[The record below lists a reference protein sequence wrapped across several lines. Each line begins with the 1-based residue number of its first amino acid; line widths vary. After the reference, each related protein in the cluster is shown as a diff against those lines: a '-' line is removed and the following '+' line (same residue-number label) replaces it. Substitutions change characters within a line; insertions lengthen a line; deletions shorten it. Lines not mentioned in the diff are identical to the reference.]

1 MATLT
6 QLADEVLMSLNGYG
20 APSPRASFL
29 NGAVTSTALSVVVD
43 NADDFS
49 QGIAE
54 IGSELVYIESVDTA
68 TKTLTISP
76 DGRGFYGTTAAAHAD
91 NARVTMNP
99 VWPRVRVEAAINEAI
114 AGTYPVLYGVDT
126 TSFLFDGVQNTY
138 ELPADCVQVL
148 QVTAATIGP
157 TLEQQYV
164 RRYGVNLSAPTDTFA
179 TGNSI
184 TLMEPIYSRSTI
196 TVTYKKALA
205 AITSSDEFTVSGLRS
220 TAWKAVKL
228 SATSELLNYID
239 TARLPLDTATAAEMA
254 ERNQIGSAAR
264 ISTQLWQ
271 RYLIE
276 LEQERRRQAAE
287 TPVPVVLRGR

>member
-1 MATLT
+1 
-6 QLADEVLMSLNGYG
+6 MSLNGYG

-29 NGAVTSTALSVVVD
+29 NGAVTSTALSMVVD

-54 IGSELVYIESVDTA
+54 IGSELVYVESVATA

-76 DGRGFYGTTAAAHAD
+76 DGRGFYGTTAATHAD

-114 AGTYPVLYGVDT
+114 AGTYPVLYGVGT

-138 ELPADCVQVL
+138 KLPADCVQVL

-164 RRYGVNLSAPTDTFA
+164 RRYGVNLSAPTGTFA

-196 TVTYKKALA
+196 TVTYKKAPA
-205 AITSSDEFTVSGLRS
+205 AITTSDEFTVSGLRS

-287 TPVPVVLRGR
+287 TPVPVVVRGR

>member
-1 MATLT
+1 
-6 QLADEVLMSLNGYG
+6 MSLNGYG

-29 NGAVTSTALSVVVD
+29 NGAVTSTALSMVVD

-76 DGRGFYGTTAAAHAD
+76 DGRGFYGTAAATHAD
-91 NARVTMNP
+91 NTRVTMNP

-126 TSFLFDGVQNTY
+126 TSFTFNPSQTTY
-138 ELPADCVQVL
+138 PLPADCVQVL
-148 QVTAATIGP
+148 SVTYDTVGP
-157 TLEQQYV
+157 SQDQQPIH
-164 RRYGVNLSAPTDTFA
+164 RYEVNLSAPVGPFP
-179 TGNSI
+179 TGNAI
-184 TLMEPIYSRSTI
+184 TLGQAVQPGRTV
-196 TVTYKKALA
+196 TVTYKKAPA

-287 TPVPVVLRGR
+287 TPVPVVVRGR